1 MSKTGYI
8 ILFLVILSVF
18 LFGIILKN
26 NAVTTAIQQEKVKEQ
41 VYAQVQVE
49 RELEGKSKKNN
60 TFDIVKKDMT
70 SYLEIMYDT
79 DETSLLKKYKESK
92 RYLTGK
98 AVEQLKP
105 EGEKGVPVTEEKAR
119 GEVFR
124 YAQHIKQSQVFYSPD
139 EAGIKAKVVVFF
151 TIRSS
156 INGQTTDANYVLK
169 ATMNFNQKQNIWQIS
184 DVIDNQLVS
193 DLMNQAYFN

>member
-41 VYAQVQVE
+41 VYAQVE
-49 RELEGKSKKNN
+49 REIEGKSKKNN